1 MSIYYLKNDTKL
13 LSLKGFSVPVEFE
26 TLSEAISYA
35 KEIAK
40 ENPNKEIE
48 IIKTMGLIT
57 YLQMTTGEY
66 EEIFFN

>member
-1 MSIYYLKNDTKL
+1 MSIYYLKDDKKL
-13 LSLKGFSVPVEFE
+13 LSLKGFTVPVEFE
-26 TLSEAISYA
+26 TLHEAIDYA

-48 IIKTMGLIT
+48 IIKTIGLIT
-57 YLQMTTGEY
+57 FIQTNVSEF

>member
-1 MSIYYLKNDTKL
+1 MSIYYLKDEKKL
-13 LSLKGFSVPVEFE
+13 LSLKGFSVPVEFD

-40 ENPNKEIE
+40 ENPNNEIE
-48 IIKTMGLIT
+48 IIKTIGLIT
-57 YLQMTTGEY
+57 YLETTTAEY